1 MHSPS
6 DSKRGVA
13 ARRVFTSY
21 FKEVEYR
28 EELDI

>member
-6 DSKRGVA
+6 DSKHGVA
-13 ARRVFTSY
+13 ALWVFTSY

-28 EELDI
+28 EELAI